1 MMKNKSLFLF
11 MCIFTPLF
19 VNAAVVPQSS
29 GYDARMQSVSYNAA
43 NTTVIKSKTG
53 FLTSVVFD
61 EGEAVISA
69 RAGFTAGWEI
79 DKDDNVVYIN
89 PRPVVQ
95 EQESVDG
102 EKVKRVFQPVA
113 KEWDTN
119 LFVRTTKR
127 VYSLDL
133 VVLSDEQ
140 NNSPAYVVKYSYP
153 TEQAKLR
160 AEETRKKQAQQEEL
174 RNKKVIANN
183 FEDADAPKNWN
194 YYMRVNEK
202 FDSRRISPDFAYDN
216 GVFTY
221 IGFNANK
228 VFPAPFTYKNSK
240 EQTLSFNV
248 LTKGKYKIMVIHSV
262 NDKFILRYGDSVV
275 GVVNQS
281 FGKIL
286 PDQINTASS
295 KVERVEV
302 KND

>member
-1 MMKNKSLFLF
+1 MKYKSLFLF
-11 MCIFTPLF
+11 FGVFTPFF
-19 VNAAVVPQSS
+19 VNAAAVPQSS

-53 FLTSVVFD
+53 FLTSIVFD

-69 RAGFTAGWEI
+69 RAGFPAGWEI
-79 DKDDNVVYIN
+79 DKDDNVVYVN
-89 PRPVVQ
+89 PRPVSQ
-95 EQESVDG
+95 EQESAEG

-133 VVLSDEQ
+133 VMLSDEQ
-140 NNSPAYVVKYSYP
+140 KISPAYVVKYSYP
-153 TEQAKLR
+153 AEQAKLR
-160 AEETRKKQAQQEEL
+160 AEEARKIQAQQEEL
-174 RNKKVIANN
+174 KNKKVIANN
-183 FEDADAPKNWN
+183 FENADAPKNWN

-202 FDSRRISPDFAYDN
+202 FDSRRIAPDFAYDN

-221 IGFNANK
+221 LGFNVSK

-248 LTKGKYKIMVIHSV
+248 QTKGKYKIMVIHSV
-262 NDKFILRYGDSVV
+262 NDKFVLRYGDSVV

-286 PDQINTASS
+286 PDQINTASP

-302 KND
+302 NND

>member
-1 MMKNKSLFLF
+1 MKYKSLFLF
-11 MCIFTPLF
+11 FGVIAPFF
-19 VNAAVVPQSS
+19 VNAAAVPQSS

-53 FLTSVVFD
+53 FLTSIVFD

-69 RAGFTAGWEI
+69 RAGFPAGWEI
-79 DKDDNVVYIN
+79 DKDDNVVYVN
-89 PRPVVQ
+89 PRPVSQ
-95 EQESVDG
+95 EQENAEG

-133 VVLSDEQ
+133 VMLSDEQ
-140 NNSPAYVVKYSYP
+140 KINPAYVVKYSYP
-153 TEQAKLR
+153 EEQAKLR
-160 AEETRKKQAQQEEL
+160 AEEARKIQAQQEEFK
-174 RNKKVIANN
+174 NKKVIANN
-183 FEDADAPKNWN
+183 FENADAPKNWN

-202 FDSRRISPDFAYDN
+202 FDSRRIAPDFAYDN

-221 IGFNANK
+221 LGFNASK
-228 VFPAPFTYKNSK
+228 VFPAPFTYKNNK

-248 LTKGKYKIMVIHSV
+248 QTKGKYKIMVIHSV
-262 NDKFILRYGDSVV
+262 NDKFVLRYGDSVV

-286 PDQINTASS
+286 PDQINTASP

-302 KND
+302 NND

>member
-1 MMKNKSLFLF
+1 
-11 MCIFTPLF
+11 
-19 VNAAVVPQSS
+19 
-29 GYDARMQSVSYNAA
+29 MQSVSYNAA

-53 FLTSVVFD
+53 FLTSIVFD

-69 RAGFTAGWEI
+69 RAGFPAGWEI
-79 DKDDNVVYIN
+79 DKDDNVVYVN
-89 PRPVVQ
+89 PRPVSQ
-95 EQESVDG
+95 EQESAEG

-133 VVLSDEQ
+133 VMLSDEQ
-140 NNSPAYVVKYSYP
+140 KISPAYVVKYSYP
-153 TEQAKLR
+153 AEQAKLR
-160 AEETRKKQAQQEEL
+160 AEEARKIQAQQEEL
-174 RNKKVIANN
+174 KNKKVIANN
-183 FEDADAPKNWN
+183 FENADAPKNWN

-202 FDSRRISPDFAYDN
+202 FDSRRIAPDFAYDN

-221 IGFNANK
+221 LGFNASK

-240 EQTLSFNV
+240 KQTLSFNV
-248 LTKGKYKIMVIHSV
+248 QTKGKYKIMVIHSV
-262 NDKFILRYGDSVV
+262 NDKFVLRYGDSVV

-286 PDQINTASS
+286 PDQINTASP

-302 KND
+302 NND

>member
-1 MMKNKSLFLF
+1 MDTKSLIIALSLFSPFL
-11 MCIFTPLF
+11 
-19 VNAAVVPQSS
+19 VNAAAVPQSS
-29 GYDARMQSVSYNAA
+29 GYDARMQNVSYNAA

-53 FLTSVVFD
+53 FLTSIVFD

-69 RAGFTAGWEI
+69 RAGFPAGWEI
-79 DKDDNVVYIN
+79 DKDDNVVYVN

-95 EQESVDG
+95 QQENAEG
-102 EKVKRVFQPVA
+102 EKEQKIFQPVA

-133 VVLSDEQ
+133 VMISDEQ
-140 NNSPAYVVKYSYP
+140 KNSPAYVVKYSYP
-153 TEQAKLR
+153 AEQAKLR
-160 AEETRKKQAQQEEL
+160 AEEAKKIQTQQEEIK
-174 RNKKVIANN
+174 NKKVIANN
-183 FEDADAPKNWN
+183 FESADAPKNWD

-202 FDSRRISPDFAYDN
+202 FDSRRIAPDFAYDN

-221 IGFNANK
+221 IGFNSSK
-228 VFPAPFTYKNSK
+228 VFPAPFMYKDGK

-248 LTKGKYKIMVIHSV
+248 QTKGKYKIMVVHSV
-262 NDKFILRYGDSVV
+262 NDKFVLRYGNSVV

-281 FGKIL
+281 FGKIIT
-286 PDQINTASS
+286 DQINTASPN
-295 KVERVEV
+295 VERVEV